1 MAMGKIYI
9 IALLLT
15 IALGLPS
22 YADLVKI
29 LDITVTAIALSE
41 DNPEQKTVD
50 KLKYLSGYHITS
62 DYGHFGGLSGLSY
75 DKKADDVS
83 LFLVSDRGQVGR
95 IKLGKNY
102 EPYFASL
109 QFFSGI
115 PWKTAKKN
123 AADAE
128 SIVVLNLGDVDYTLV
143 GFEQDHRIM
152 AYYGGN
158 ENGTRLPMPVEI
170 NQLQS
175 NGGLETMEVLSDGRL
190 LLMAEHPTI
199 KTKQHFAW
207 IGSAPKD
214 DPLDFSYIT
223 RIIAPPEGYSPTDA
237 TELPNGDVLVLL
249 RRFTP
254 IDGVSAKF
262 WRIKKSMLDSSDTIT
277 GEVVATLSPPLS
289 VDNMEGIAVID
300 ISADGN
306 PIIAVISD
314 DNFNSFQRTILMV
327 FEILP

>member
-1 MAMGKIYI
+1 MGKKYI
-9 IALLLT
+9 IAFLLAIT
-15 IALGLPS
+15 LGLPS

-29 LDITVTAIALSE
+29 LDITVTPIELNE

-75 DKKADDVS
+75 NKKVDANS
-83 LFLVSDRGQVGR
+83 LFLVSDRGQVGSL
-95 IKLGKNY
+95 KLDKDY
-102 EPYFASL
+102 KPYFASL

-115 PWKTAKKN
+115 PWKTGPKN
-123 AADAE
+123 IADAE
-128 SIVVLNLGDVDYTLV
+128 SIVKLKLGNIDYTLV
-143 GFEQDHRIM
+143 GFENVQRIM
-152 AYYGGN
+152 TYTADN

-175 NGGLETMEVLSDGRL
+175 NGGLETMELLSDRRL

-207 IGSAPKD
+207 IGSASKI

-223 RIIAPPEGYSPTDA
+223 RLIAPPDGYSPTDA

-249 RRFTP
+249 RRFTVT
-254 IDGVSAKF
+254 DGVSAKF
-262 WRIKKSMLDSSDTIT
+262 WRIKKSMLNSSDVIT
-277 GEVVATLSPPLS
+277 GDVIATLKPPLT

-300 ISADGN
+300 VSADGN
-306 PIIAVISD
+306 PIIAVVSD
-314 DNFNSFQRTILMV
+314 DNFNSFQRTILMI
-327 FEILP
+327 FEVME